1 MTDATVRIAADVS
14 GIRDSLETVISSLGE
29 FQTLVNTTGQDL
41 IQNTR
46 ASADALDD
54 VNTGISNLNDS
65 FQDTHDEIV
74 QIGDSLDGL
83 SDTNQQILDE
93 ARDQTRAIGD
103 QTTAVSD
110 LTQTVER
117 LGGAHD
123 TVARAI
129 HRSIQDNNNVQERH
143 TNLLQQQRNRLRQ
156 INRTLQEQ
164 TNTLRRVNTAWQQ
177 MLNGMYLQI
186 IPALGKAVKGLFLDI
201 ISGAKEVMLTNEG
214 IIGSFNAITDNVTQA
229 RVVFEQ
235 FNSLSRE
242 MTQSF
247 DDIAKA
253 VITVGKTGIKPTNE
267 LLKAMGSIAD
277 GTGQSLTS
285 VAQSVS
291 NAMLG
296 QTKGLRQLG
305 ITAQTEGDKLKVTFK
320 GVTSE
325 IDNSAKGIQQ
335 YIQDVAKNNF
345 AEVTEFQMKGL
356 TGAFKNLG
364 DAWADLMFA
373 FGDSGLGEIIRQSV
387 WTAVNALDSLSSF
400 INENEWFG
408 AITSDIAR
416 NIEEWRKDIK
426 FFWNYVTSF
435 FDGMESDSNSTWNAI
450 GEYTKTYFG
459 NFISLLKAGVTGVVM
474 FAGAAEKI
482 LIGFYKWWVDTTT
495 GAVIAIK
502 NAFYSVGTAIS
513 ELFADIM
520 LGNFSGLGERF
531 GNTISEGLKKS
542 VFIAK
547 ASSVK
552 YLADVKETVARTALA
567 WDNMLND
574 MATKSAEAE
583 KKRDADRKRR
593 EEERKRWA
601 ESGDAPGLANG
612 SGKNSGG
619 KGGKAQEA
627 RDTWT
632 PFYNELLGL
641 KKESVSALEKIE
653 MQRAERIQKMQE
665 LLAENAQVTEQQKAN
680 ALLIINTAYQ
690 EDRKK
695 IEKEAHDF
703 IRSLDPE
710 EAELMRL
717 EEGYRNKLEQLEQFH
732 EDQLV
737 SEQVFLEKREQLRT
751 QFEQDKKDFQKKK
764 DAEKNDFF
772 SKEDLEN
779 IKLFQGGMN
788 DLSDAF
794 SNLTEGMSKSSAAYK
809 AMFALQKGFAVA
821 SATMNA
827 IVAWTKAL
835 SDPENPSWYT
845 SLANYASAVALTT
858 GIIQQLASVTM
869 HDKGGK
875 INPGEWGIV
884 GEYGP
889 ELIQGPVSVTS
900 RRETADLA
908 RSAMSGGDVI
918 VNLYE
923 SNDKAGSVESE
934 DDNDTRIINIF
945 VSDIRR
951 GGEMSDAIQ
960 NTFNLK
966 RIGA

>member
-1 MTDATVRIAADVS
+1 MTDTTVRIAADVS
-14 GIRDSLETVISSLGE
+14 GIRDSLETVISSLGD
-29 FQTLVNTTGQDL
+29 FQALVNTTGQDL
-41 IQNTR
+41 IQNTQ

-74 QIGDSLDGL
+74 LIGDSLEGL

-117 LGGAHD
+117 LGGVHD

-129 HRSIQDNNNVQERH
+129 HRSIQNNNNEQERH

-156 INRTLQEQ
+156 INNTLQEQ

-186 IPALGKAVKGLFLDI
+186 FPALGKAVKGLFLDI
-201 ISGAKEVMLTNEG
+201 ISGAKEVMLGNEK
-214 IIGSFNAITDNVTQA
+214 IIGSFNAITENVIQA

-247 DDIAKA
+247 DDISKA
-253 VITVGKTGIKPTNE
+253 VVTVGKTGIKPTNE

-305 ITAQTEGDKLKVTFK
+305 ITAQAEGDKLKVTFK

-335 YIQDVAKNNF
+335 YIQNIAKNNF

-373 FGDSGLGEIIRQSV
+373 FGDSGLGEIIKQSV
-387 WTAVNALDSLSSF
+387 WVAVDALDGLSSF

-459 NFISLLKAGVTGVVM
+459 NFVSLLKVSVTTIAMVLLGAEEL
-474 FAGAAEKI
+474 FA
-482 LIGFYKWWVDTTT
+482 GFYKWLWDTTK
-495 GAVIAIK
+495 GVAKAIG
-502 NAFYSVGTAIS
+502 NAFSSVGEAVGD
-513 ELFADIM
+513 LFYDIM
-520 LGNFSGLGERF
+520 SGNFSGLAERF
-531 GNTISEGLKKS
+531 KTTISEGLKQS
-542 VFIAK
+542 LAL
-547 ASSVK
+547 AGAGSVK
-552 YLADVKETVARTALA
+552 YWNTIKEVATRTSQA
-567 WDNMLND
+567 WDNMLTD
-574 MATKSAEAE
+574 MASKSVEAE
-583 KKRDADRKRR
+583 KKRDSDRKRR

-601 ESGDAPGLANG
+601 ESGDASGLANS
-612 SGKNSGG
+612 SGNNSGG

-653 MQRAERIQKMQE
+653 MQRVERIQKMQE
-665 LLAENAQVTEQQKAN
+665 LLAENTKVSEAEKAN

-717 EEGYRNKLEQLEQFH
+717 EEGYRKKLEQLEQFH
-732 EDQLV
+732 EDQLI
-737 SEQVFLEKREQLRT
+737 SEQTFLEKREELRT
-751 QFEQDKKDFQKKK
+751 QFEQEKKDFQKKK
-764 DAEKNDFF
+764 DSEKNNFF

-835 SDPENPSWYT
+835 SSPEDVSWYQ

-908 RSAMSGGDVI
+908 RSAMNGGDVI